1 MRTAVLSRFTIERED
16 FILWCQRLRTV
27 LFERWPGVAIL
38 VAGGGTSAFV
48 KAILEECA
56 RTRDMSSDR
65 IEEEIGRWVRIEYP
79 MADIDALRKE
89 PLPEEVVEDIE
100 RSFQ

>member
-1 MRTAVLSRFTIERED
+1 MRTAALSKFRIEREE

-38 VAGGGTSAFV
+38 VAGGGAGAFTRV
-48 KAILEECA
+48 IFEECA
-56 RTRDMSSDR
+56 RTRDLSSDR

-89 PLPEEVVEDIE
+89 PLPEEVIEDIE
-100 RSFQ
+100 GTF